1 LKDGDYMKKKIAFVI
16 AFIALFGVISTIL
29 ATGLDNPLTPW
40 ASALSTLKYFTIQS
54 NIIVILYFAL
64 FSFGKLR
71 DNTMFIKLIGAV
83 VVYITIT
90 FLVFAVM
97 LQGTWNPVG
106 LALLGSVLNHYVVP
120 LMVISFFI
128 TYRKKYQFV
137 KKDILQWLVYPLVYL
152 LFLIIH
158 GIISNDYIYP
168 FFEID
173 DYGLLY
179 FLVAFIGIMTLFFIL
194 SFGAILLTKKKN

>member
-1 LKDGDYMKKKIAFVI
+1 MKKKIAFVI

-137 KKDILQWLVYPLVYL
+137 KKDLLQWLVYPLVYL